1 MFIRLIN
8 GLTAA
13 FLAIMSIL
21 VFGNVVLRY
30 AFNSGITWSEEMAR
44 FLFIWLILFGAI
56 STLKDNQHLGVDM
69 LVKRL
74 SKTGKKIVYVV
85 SNGIILYILWIIFF
99 GSWDMT
105 ILNMDNKSPA
115 TGVPQSLIYGT
126 GLVMSFCMALIILGK
141 LYQLFF
147 GKADI
152 DELTQVLDS
161 EELIGEADS
170 HSDQGGAVK

>member
-44 FLFIWLILFGAI
+44 FLFIWLILIGAI

-74 SKTGKKIVYVV
+74 SKTGKKDRLHCEQRNHLVH
-85 SNGIILYILWIIFF
+85 LMDRFLWKL
-99 GSWDMT
+99 GHD
-105 ILNMDNKSPA
+105 D
-115 TGVPQSLIYGT
+115 VEYG
-126 GLVMSFCMALIILGK
+126 
-141 LYQLFF
+141 
-147 GKADI
+147 
-152 DELTQVLDS
+152 
-161 EELIGEADS
+161 
-170 HSDQGGAVK
+170 